1 MRRLQPGALAARER
15 AARARQHP
23 PLFRPSP
30 ARNRLLAELPE
41 DDLAALTPFLEA
53 CNVSR
58 GAGLV
63 ADSTAEHV
71 FFPETAILAVFSEGS
86 SDVDLGPVGF
96 DGVAGLSGL
105 FGNSPFRFVVS
116 GEGVCLRI
124 PARFLAETIDRREQ
138 VRARLMRYEVQRQA
152 EIAEIARANALCT
165 VEQRLA
171 RYLLAYRERSSGDDL
186 DLTHGM
192 LSLMLGVRRA
202 GVTDALH
209 LLEGKGAIRNTRR
222 LVTVR
227 DPEILKRTSGRGSW

>member
-1 MRRLQPGALAARER
+1 MRRLRPSALAGREP
-15 AARARQHP
+15 AASARQGP
-23 PLFRPSP
+23 SPFRPTP
-30 ARNRLLAELPE
+30 AKNRLLAELPAE
-41 DDLAALTPFLEA
+41 DLAALAPFLEA
-53 CNVSR
+53 CSVSR

-63 ADSTAEHV
+63 ADDGGEHV

-86 SDVDLGPVGF
+86 SEVDLGPIGF
-96 DGVAGLSGL
+96 EGVAGLSAL
-105 FGNSPFRFVVS
+105 FGNSPFRFTVS
-116 GEGVCLRI
+116 AEGVCLRI
-124 PARFLAETIDRREQ
+124 PAAFLAETIDHREQ

-209 LLEGKGAIRNTRR
+209 VLEGKGAIRNTRGV
-222 LVTVR
+222 VTVR
-227 DPEILKRTSGRGSW
+227 DREMLRRTSRCDSW